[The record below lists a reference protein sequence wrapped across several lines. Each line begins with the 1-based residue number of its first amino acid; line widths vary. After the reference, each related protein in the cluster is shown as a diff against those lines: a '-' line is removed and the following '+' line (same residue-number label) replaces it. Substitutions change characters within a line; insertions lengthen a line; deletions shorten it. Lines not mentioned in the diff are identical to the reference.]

1 MESATYSRRS
11 ARIARRI
18 PITLRWQPPG
28 CDVQDDP
35 AETALLSR
43 YGCSVVCHKRVKFG
57 YELFVMYPERGRSA
71 RARVVYRELT
81 GGNENIRLA
90 LEFLG
95 NDNFW
100 GIEFPPAPDFS
111 RLKTK
116 NIRTLS

>member
-1 MESATYSRRS
+1 MESVTYSRRS
-11 ARIARRI
+11 GRIAKRI

-35 AETALLSR
+35 AETAVLSR
-43 YGCSVVCHKRVKFG
+43 YGCSVVCHHRLKIG
-57 YELFVMYPERGRSA
+57 HELFVMYPERGKSV

-81 GGNENIRLA
+81 GGNEHISLA

-100 GIEFPPAPDFS
+100 GIEFPPPPHFS
-111 RLKTK
+111 KLKQR
-116 NIRTLS
+116 NNYN